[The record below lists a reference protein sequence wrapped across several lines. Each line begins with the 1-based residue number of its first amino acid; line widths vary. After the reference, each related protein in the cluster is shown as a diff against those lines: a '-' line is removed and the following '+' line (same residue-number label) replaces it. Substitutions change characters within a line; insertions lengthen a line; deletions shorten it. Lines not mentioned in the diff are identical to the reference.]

1 MATQVIAV
9 TGTSQTTSAIQGD
22 KVKVVT
28 GSASLFYRVGSA
40 PIAYQSNC
48 EILPSNTV
56 SYINMQ
62 GLNNKI
68 AFIIGSGTGN
78 VSVTECAI
86 IANSSVTTS
95 VT

>member
-9 TGTSQTTSAIQGD
+9 SGTSQATTAIQGD

-28 GSASLFYRVGSA
+28 GSASVFYAVGA
-40 PIAYQSNC
+40 FPTAYAANC
-48 EILPSNTV
+48 EILPPNTIRFV
-56 SYINMQ
+56 NMQ

-68 AFIIGSGTGN
+68 AFIQGSGTGN

-86 IANSSVTTS
+86 IANSSVTTR